1 MENAVFLELRR
12 QGKFPNYYS
21 SQQKEVD
28 FFVDSKCLFNV
39 CYQFEDLKT
48 RQRELYGLIDAM
60 AFFNLQESYL
70 LTWDKQEDIRIWGKN
85 ILVRPLWQFL
95 FSGF

>member
-28 FFVDSKCLFNV
+28 FFVDSKRLFNV
-39 CYQFEDLKT
+39 CYQFEGLKP
-48 RQRELYGLIDAM
+48 
-60 AFFNLQESYL
+60 
-70 LTWDKQEDIRIWGKN
+70 GKEN
-85 ILVRPLWQFL
+85 CPV
-95 FSGF
+95 